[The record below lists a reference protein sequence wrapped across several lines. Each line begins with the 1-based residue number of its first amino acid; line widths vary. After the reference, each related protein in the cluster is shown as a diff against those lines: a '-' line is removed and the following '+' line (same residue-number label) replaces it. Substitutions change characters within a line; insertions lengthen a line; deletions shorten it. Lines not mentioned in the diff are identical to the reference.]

1 MAEYKAE
8 THFGLFQ
15 DRILNALISG
25 HFIVDLLNSMRSLIL
40 AFLSIM
46 LGMTNSGLGILTSV
60 YVICGALAQPFFGYF
75 SDRIGARWV
84 ATGGILGMGCF
95 FTLAMFF
102 PGWPAVGFLI
112 LSSICSGAFHPAGAS
127 EATLAGSER
136 MNGREATASSLFF
149 LFGQTGVGIGP
160 ILGGVIIG
168 WLGMPGLGFLSILT
182 IPVAYFTYKELRTI
196 NRHQKTTQISADQKA
211 DTNPKFKIVFN
222 RTMILLIAI
231 AAFQS
236 WVQTNVSSYMPRY
249 YADLNMSPA
258 INGVIISLFTIGSAI
273 GCFIGGELADRT
285 SSRAVI
291 AFGLLS
297 SFVPL
302 ALIPMVGVSPLIF
315 VIMFLAGFLSG
326 APYSVIVVQAQKII
340 PGGMGLASGII
351 LGFIFSAGAIG
362 MIFTGM
368 LADKAGY
375 AVSFYST
382 AVIALAGGVLAL
394 LLPMSE
400 NFAD

>member
-1 MAEYKAE
+1 
-8 THFGLFQ
+8 
-15 DRILNALISG
+15 
-25 HFIVDLLNSMRSLIL
+25 
-40 AFLSIM
+40 
-46 LGMTNSGLGILTSV
+46 
-60 YVICGALAQPFFGYF
+60 
-75 SDRIGARWV
+75 
-84 ATGGILGMGCF
+84 
-95 FTLAMFF
+95 MFF

>member
-8 THFGLFQ
+8 AHFDLFQ

-25 HFIVDLLNSMRSLIL
+25 HFIVDLLNSLRSLNL

-46 LGMTNSGLGILTSV
+46 LGMTNSGLGILTSI

-75 SDRIGARWV
+75 SDRIGAKWV

-102 PGWPAVGFLI
+102 PGWPAVGFLV

-127 EATLAGSER
+127 EATIAGSER
-136 MNGREATASSLFF
+136 MNGREASASSLFF

-160 ILGGVIIG
+160 ILGGVVIG

-196 NRHQKTTQISADQKA
+196 NHTRKSTQISEGQKVDA
-211 DTNPKFKIVFN
+211 SKKFKIVFN
-222 RTMILLIAI
+222 KTMVLLIGI

-273 GCFIGGELADRT
+273 GCFIGGQLADQT
-285 SSRAVI
+285 SSKAVI
-291 AFGLLS
+291 AGGLLL

-302 ALIPMVGVSPLIF
+302 ALIPVVGVSPLIF

-326 APYSVIVVQAQKII
+326 APYSVIVVQAQKNI

-362 MIFTGM
+362 MIFTGI

-375 AVSFYST
+375 AISFYST
-382 AVIALAGGVLAL
+382 AVIALAGGALAL
-394 LLPMSE
+394 FLPAKDK
-400 NFAD
+400 FLA